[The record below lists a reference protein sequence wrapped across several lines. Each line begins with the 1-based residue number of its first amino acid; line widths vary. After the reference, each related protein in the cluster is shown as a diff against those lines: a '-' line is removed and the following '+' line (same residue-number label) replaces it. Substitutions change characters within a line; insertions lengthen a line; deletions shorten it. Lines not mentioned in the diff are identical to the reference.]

1 MGLILLLDLVADD
14 GMDGADGD
22 GDDGE
27 DSNDGNDGDDEWD
40 AGGMAND
47 EEASAISSFIDE
59 SDAIRSSEAFH
70 FFVGGFIFVG
80 SICLILSLKFRVHHL
95 VTTLSSRSL
104 ALNISKYHLV
114 SSLIFGLQPIGI
126 A

>member
-1 MGLILLLDLVADD
+1 MG
-14 GMDGADGD
+14 GGGE
-22 GDDGE
+22 DGE
-27 DSNDGNDGDDEWD
+27 DDNDSNDGDDKWD

-47 EEASAISSFIDE
+47 EEGLAISSLIDE

-70 FFVGGFIFVG
+70 FFVGGIVFGG
-80 SICLILSLKFRVHHL
+80 SRCLVSSLKFRVDCL
-95 VTTLSSRSL
+95 VITLSSRSL
-104 ALNISKYHLV
+104 AFNISKYHLV